1 MKDIFFSK
9 YSFRITYIFLLI
21 FPKSWME
28 EGQTLSTGR
37 IELWRNSITIDNRLD
52 RAGGG
57 LSFPVSVQLLGERI
71 AAEAVSA
78 S

>member
-1 MKDIFFSK
+1 
-9 YSFRITYIFLLI
+9 
-21 FPKSWME
+21 ME

-52 RAGGG
+52 RVGGG